1 MSLQASPSTR
11 KWGMVALASSTHCTR
26 CLWNWQC
33 HIPAC
38 GMSVHLGG
46 ACLGTSQC
54 DSSGESGGMFYCI
67 GSFYTCCNG
76 QGIIQGI
83 LRNLFK
89 RFWCLKCGDRFPL
102 IWDFITYFVWLFY
115 FHLLLFSYAFIAI
128 FLYILFYISN
138 QRNLNCC
145 IFDVFYSFILLLF
158 YIHGDGS
165 YTVIPLIIC
174 YKRIRGIG
182 KIEGSL
188 CGHHVYK
195 GKS

>member
-1 MSLQASPSTR
+1 MDSLYRA
-11 KWGMVALASSTHCTR
+11 
-26 CLWNWQC
+26 
-33 HIPAC
+33 
-38 GMSVHLGG
+38 
-46 ACLGTSQC
+46 
-54 DSSGESGGMFYCI
+54 
-67 GSFYTCCNG
+67 
-76 QGIIQGI
+76 I

-115 FHLLLFSYAFIAI
+115 FHLLSFSYAFIAI

-174 YKRIRGIG
+174 YKRIQVPRYR
-182 KIEGSL
+182 KNRRLPLWTS
-188 CGHHVYK
+188 VMST
-195 GKS
+195 GKSYCVLCTDDFHYIQYMFTIEM